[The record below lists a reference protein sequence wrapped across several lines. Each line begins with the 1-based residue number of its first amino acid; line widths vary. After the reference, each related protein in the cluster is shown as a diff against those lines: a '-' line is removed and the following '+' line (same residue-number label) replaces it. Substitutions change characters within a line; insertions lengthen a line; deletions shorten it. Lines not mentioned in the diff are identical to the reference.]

1 MSSTEEKS
9 ERAKSFAELMKEIVN
24 NRINCLIIS
33 KMIETGFSVTSSDR
47 LVIQNENGI
56 FAYLILADGSEY
68 WWCDDGCCYH
78 WYGDIADTMERY
90 EDLDIEL

>member
-1 MSSTEEKS
+1 MSSTEKKS
-9 ERAKSFAELMKEIVN
+9 EHVNSFAEIMKEIMK

-56 FAYLILADGSEY
+56 FAYLILTDGSEY
-68 WWCDDGCCYH
+68 WWCDDGCCFMSI
-78 WYGDIADTMERY
+78 GGLRDRMLRY
-90 EDLDIEL
+90 ERLDIRI

>member
-9 ERAKSFAELMKEIVN
+9 ERAKSFAELMKKIVN

-47 LVIQNENGI
+47 LVIQNEYGI
-56 FAYLILADGSEY
+56 LAYLQLADGSEY
-68 WWCDDGCCYH
+68 WWCDDGICFMRM
-78 WYGDIADTMERY
+78 GGLRDRMLRY
-90 EDLDIEL
+90 EPLDIRK

>member
-1 MSSTEEKS
+1 MSSTEKKS
-9 ERAKSFAELMKEIVN
+9 EHVKSFAEIMKEIMK

-56 FAYLILADGSEY
+56 FAYLILTDGSEY
-68 WWCDDGCCYH
+68 WWCDDGCCFMRI
-78 WYGDIADTMERY
+78 GESRDRMLRY
-90 EDLDIEL
+90 EPLDIRK